1 VDILKTESIH
11 EVKLLAAA
19 LVILRQCLLGD
30 NKQTASLR
38 DGVIKAFAH
47 QVLEMVS
54 IKLQNSL
61 EDISEYPAENRQE
74 VFNLMATAVYMIIW
88 SRKQYS
94 TLDGLVHRFDKE
106 VRRSM
111 KSISEQHSD
120 LFQHMSQLAGK
131 EISSQY
137 FIDNSNRFWH
147 YPDSN
152 FDAVDAPIDES
163 LRIKACLVTIFH
175 KFETWKSIMR
185 ADTQIKFERFM
196 EFEDKLPDNLFK
208 GAKCHN
214 LNDMMFHFDTVES
227 GAEEEE

>member
-1 VDILKTESIH
+1 MDILKTESIH

-88 SRKQYS
+88 SRK
-94 TLDGLVHRFDKE
+94 
-106 VRRSM
+106 
-111 KSISEQHSD
+111 
-120 LFQHMSQLAGK
+120 
-131 EISSQY
+131 
-137 FIDNSNRFWH
+137 
-147 YPDSN
+147 
-152 FDAVDAPIDES
+152 
-163 LRIKACLVTIFH
+163 
-175 KFETWKSIMR
+175 
-185 ADTQIKFERFM
+185 
-196 EFEDKLPDNLFK
+196 
-208 GAKCHN
+208 
-214 LNDMMFHFDTVES
+214 
-227 GAEEEE
+227 